1 MRRKQYL
8 IFYVPLVFM
17 LLLFSFIGCA
27 DKGQP
32 VSASFSIKGE
42 ITKESTDFMEL
53 NLKVPVL
60 SGFDAA
66 EKINKKIIESVT
78 AARAEV
84 EEAASLIAGEGPR
97 VKVGLDVSYLYSKS
111 DDVVSLFVMMENYL
125 GGAHGLYWIEP
136 YTFNYSTNEIYQ
148 FRDLF
153 KEGNASA
160 EFVTEKII
168 KRINENPELYFT
180 SAVETVKNYHNDY
193 QFYINGNKLVV
204 TFPLYDIAPYA
215 GGIQFF
221 EFDSNEL
228 KNILRPEIYEAINS
242 AKPVDTEGTILE
254 H

>member
-1 MRRKQYL
+1 MRHHINIRIISL
-8 IFYVPLVFM
+8 ILV
-17 LLLFSFIGCA
+17 LLILYSFEGCA
-27 DKGQP
+27 DKAQP

-42 ITKESTDFMEL
+42 ITKESTEFMEL
-53 NLKVPVL
+53 NLNVPVL

-66 EKINKKIIESVT
+66 EKINNQITESVA

-84 EEAASLIAGEGPR
+84 EEAASLMAGEGPK

-111 DDVVSLFVMMENYL
+111 DDIVSLFVMMENYL

-160 EFVTEKII
+160 ELVTEKII
-168 KRINENPELYFT
+168 KRINENPEHYFT
-180 SAVETVKNYHNDY
+180 SAVETVKNYDNDY
-193 QFYINGNKLVV
+193 LFYINGNKLVV
-204 TFPLYDIAPYA
+204 YFPLYDIAPYA

-221 EFDSNEL
+221 DFDANEL
-228 KNILRPEIYEAINS
+228 KDILKPEIYEAIKF
-242 AKPVDTEGTILE
+242 AKPVDTKGTILE